1 MFRDFLVT
9 LPPSIN
15 NYQSY
20 KRNED
25 KVIFHLSYICLGAWC
40 IDGAVTLSEPC
51 SLGSRESSGSLW
63 STHAGG
69 ESFADAG

>member
-1 MFRDFLVT
+1 MRQSMFRDFLVT

-25 KVIFHLSYICLGAWC
+25 KVIFHLSYICLGA
-40 IDGAVTLSEPC
+40 
-51 SLGSRESSGSLW
+51 
-63 STHAGG
+63 
-69 ESFADAG
+69 